1 MANVANESAE
11 IVSDQLTAV
20 WNNFYNGTQTLE
32 HYADA
37 MVALGA
43 ATASSSDEI
52 AGGLERFS
60 SIADMIGLS
69 FDYAASALATIT
81 ATTRQSEDVVGTALR
96 TIFAR
101 IQGLKLGE
109 TLDDDTDLN
118 KYSTALQA
126 VGISIFNTNGELKDM
141 DNILDELGDKW
152 KTLSKAQ
159 QVALAQ
165 TVAGVRQYNQLVSLM
180 DNWDYFKEN
189 LAVAQNSD
197 GELNRQAEIYAESWE
212 AARNR
217 VRAAAEELYSSLI
230 NDDAFIKITNGIG
243 EIIEAVSTL
252 TQGIGGLSTILPG
265 VILLFNKMFGN
276 KVVMGIGNLAETIM
290 YNSSK
295 AEQQRAQMKIE
306 TARIVNEMP
315 GVGTKADRLS
325 LT

>member
-1 MANVANESAE
+1 MRGTYRLDDQQVKDRTDITIKMANVANESAE

-52 AGGLERFS
+52 AGGLEKFS

-69 FDYAASALATIT
+69 FDYAAAALATIT

-126 VGISIFNTNGELKDM
+126 VGISIFDTNGELKDM

-152 KTLSKAQ
+152 ENLSKAQ

-165 TVAGVRQYNQLVSLM
+165 TVAGKILM
-180 DNWDYFKEN
+180 
-189 LAVAQNSD
+189 LA
-197 GELNRQAEIYAESWE
+197 
-212 AARNR
+212 
-217 VRAAAEELYSSLI
+217 
-230 NDDAFIKITNGIG
+230 
-243 EIIEAVSTL
+243 
-252 TQGIGGLSTILPG
+252 
-265 VILLFNKMFGN
+265 
-276 KVVMGIGNLAETIM
+276 
-290 YNSSK
+290 
-295 AEQQRAQMKIE
+295 
-306 TARIVNEMP
+306 
-315 GVGTKADRLS
+315 
-325 LT
+325 

>member
-165 TVAGVRQYNQLVSLM
+165 TVAGKILM
-180 DNWDYFKEN
+180 
-189 LAVAQNSD
+189 LA
-197 GELNRQAEIYAESWE
+197 
-212 AARNR
+212 
-217 VRAAAEELYSSLI
+217 
-230 NDDAFIKITNGIG
+230 
-243 EIIEAVSTL
+243 
-252 TQGIGGLSTILPG
+252 
-265 VILLFNKMFGN
+265 
-276 KVVMGIGNLAETIM
+276 
-290 YNSSK
+290 
-295 AEQQRAQMKIE
+295 
-306 TARIVNEMP
+306 
-315 GVGTKADRLS
+315 
-325 LT
+325 